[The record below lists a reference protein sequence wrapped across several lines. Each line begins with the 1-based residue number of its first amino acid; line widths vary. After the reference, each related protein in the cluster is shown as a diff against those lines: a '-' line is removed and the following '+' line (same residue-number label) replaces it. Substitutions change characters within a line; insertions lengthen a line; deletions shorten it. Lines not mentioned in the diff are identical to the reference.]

1 MPIPEHAGASPEV
14 PARTRE
20 RTRRALVTGVGG
32 QDGSLLAELLLEQG
46 YEVIGA
52 VRRAP
57 AEYENLAGVRDRIEL
72 IQADL
77 LDQLSLV
84 EALQAHRPSEVYN
97 LASPSFVPLSWRQP
111 VLTAEFAAVGV
122 TALLEAIRHVHLGI
136 RFYQASSSEI
146 FGEPAETPQ
155 TERTPLSPVTPYG
168 VAKAYGHFMV
178 GGYRRR
184 YGLHGS
190 CGILYNHESPRRPAD
205 FLPSKVARGAAAI
218 AAGLQSDLWLG
229 DLEARRD
236 WGFAGDYVRAMWLI
250 LQQDEPGDYVIA
262 SGETHSVGE
271 LVECAF
277 ARVGLDWREYV
288 HIDESLKR
296 GTAELHDLVGDP
308 AKARERLGWERSVD
322 FEGLVGM
329 LVDAELDRLRDAQA
343 LSSR

>member
-1 MPIPEHAGASPEV
+1 M
-14 PARTRE
+14 
-20 RTRRALVTGVGG
+20 
-32 QDGSLLAELLLEQG
+32 
-46 YEVIGA
+46 
-52 VRRAP
+52 
-57 AEYENLAGVRDRIEL
+57 EL

-84 EALQAHRPSEVYN
+84 EALEAYRPTEVYN

-122 TALLEAIRHVHLGI
+122 TALLEAIRHVGVGI

-155 TERTPLSPVTPYG
+155 TEGTPLSPVTPYG
-168 VAKAYGHFMV
+168 VAKAYGHFIV
-178 GGYRRR
+178 GSYRRR

-190 CGILYNHESPRRPAD
+190 CGILYNHESPRRPGD
-205 FLPSKVARGAAAI
+205 FVPSKIARAAAAI
-218 AAGLQSDLWLG
+218 SLGIGGELWLG
-229 DLEARRD
+229 DLDARRD
-236 WGFAGDYVRAMWLI
+236 WGFAGDYVRAMWLM

-262 SGETHSVGE
+262 SGVTHSVRD

-277 ARVGLDWREYV
+277 GRVGLEWQEYV

-308 AKARERLGWERSVD
+308 EKARERLGWRASVHFD
-322 FEGLVGM
+322 ELVGM
-329 LVDAELDRLRDAQA
+329 LVDAELNRLHPQA